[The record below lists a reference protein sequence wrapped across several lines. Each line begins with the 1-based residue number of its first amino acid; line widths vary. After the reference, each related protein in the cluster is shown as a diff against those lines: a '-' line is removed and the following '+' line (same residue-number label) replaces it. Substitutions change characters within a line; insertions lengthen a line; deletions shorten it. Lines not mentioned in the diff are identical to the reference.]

1 MKRSLQRH
9 LSKML
14 ALAILGGGI
23 VASLVS
29 FYFAYSEAQEFQDD
43 ALRQVAA
50 LSADA
55 RSDMRRLNAA
65 GPSVEDPESRIQLIR
80 LPEGPRP
87 AWLPADVAPGFHTL
101 VAQQGQGSMRVFV
114 RDAHNDARLVVAQ
127 STDSRDEIAL
137 NSALR
142 TLIPLLVLLPLLL
155 GLTTQIVRREL
166 AALRHLAEGL
176 DRQKSDRPLT
186 LPEQDLP
193 DEVAP
198 FIQAINR
205 LLVRVDRLVSE
216 QRRFI
221 ADAAHELRTP
231 LAALSLQAQNLSL
244 ADSPEA
250 LRERLVPLQAGI
262 ERARKLTLQL
272 LSLARLQSG
281 TDARSKVAISALA
294 RELIAE
300 LLPLA
305 ESRNID
311 LGMNEVAAFSLRADS
326 EALRLVL
333 RNALENAL
341 KYTPQ
346 GGQVTLRLDQEE
358 DEAVIEV
365 IDNGPGIPPA
375 ERERVFDA
383 FYRLPNSS
391 GEGSGLGLAIAR
403 EAAIGLGGNVSL
415 RTREDRP
422 GLIFSYRQLIEP
434 VTKQSRTSN

>member
-9 LSKML
+9 LSITL
-14 ALAILGGGI
+14 ALAILAGGI
-23 VASLVS
+23 IASLAS

-43 ALRQVAA
+43 ALRQIAA

-55 RSDMRRLNAA
+55 RLEMQRLNAA
-65 GPSVEDPESRIQLIR
+65 GRSVEDPESRIQLIR

-87 AWLPADVAPGFHTL
+87 GWLPADVTLGFHTL
-101 VAQQGQGSMRVFV
+101 EAHEGAGRMRVFV
-114 RDAHNDARLVVAQ
+114 RAARNDAKLVVAQ

-142 TLIPLLVLLPLLL
+142 TLIPLLLLVPLLA
-155 GLTTQIVRREL
+155 GLMTQIVRREL
-166 AALRHLAEGL
+166 TPLRRLVERL
-176 DRQKSDRPLT
+176 DRQKAARLLP

-198 FIQAINR
+198 FVQAINR
-205 LLVRVDRLVSE
+205 LLVRIDKLVSE

-231 LAALSLQAQNLSL
+231 LAALSLQAQNLNRAES
-244 ADSPEA
+244 AEA
-250 LRERLVPLQAGI
+250 LRERLLPLQAGI
-262 ERARKLTLQL
+262 ERVSKLTVQL

-281 TDARSKVAISALA
+281 MDARSDVDISALA

-300 LLPLA
+300 FLPLA

-311 LGMNEVAAFSLRADS
+311 LGIEEMAAFSLRADP

-341 KYTPQ
+341 KYTAQ
-346 GGQVTLRLDQEE
+346 GGHVTLRLERQGE
-358 DEAVIEV
+358 EAVIEV
-365 IDNGPGIPPA
+365 IDDGPGIPAA

-383 FYRLPNSS
+383 FYRLPDSS
-391 GEGSGLGLAIAR
+391 ADGSGLGLAIAR
-403 EAAIGLGGNVSL
+403 EAASSLGGNVSL
-415 RTREDRP
+415 RSKEQGA
-422 GLIFSYRQLIEP
+422 GLVFSYRQPTEAGA
-434 VTKQSRTSN
+434 TASQTSN

>member
-14 ALAILGGGI
+14 ALAILGGGV
-23 VASLVS
+23 VASLAS

-55 RSDMRRLNAA
+55 RADMRRLNAA
-65 GPSVEDPESRIQLIR
+65 GRSVEDPESRIQLIR

-87 AWLPADVAPGFHTL
+87 AWLPGDVAPGFHTL
-101 VAQQGQGSMRVFV
+101 EAQAGQGSMRVFV
-114 RDAHNDARLVVAQ
+114 RGADNGERLVVAQ

-155 GLTTQIVRREL
+155 GLMAHIVRREL
-166 AALRHLAEGL
+166 APLRHLTEGL

-198 FIQAINR
+198 FVQAINR
-205 LLVRVDRLVSE
+205 LLVRVDKLVSE

-231 LAALSLQAQNLSL
+231 LTALSLQAQNLSQ
-244 ADSPEA
+244 AGSPEV

-262 ERARKLTLQL
+262 ERTQKMTVQL
-272 LSLARLQSG
+272 LSLARLQAG
-281 TDARSKVAISALA
+281 AGARSDVDVSALV

-300 LLPLA
+300 FLPLA
-305 ESRNID
+305 EARNID
-311 LGMNEVAAFSLRADS
+311 LGMQEVSAFSLRADP

-346 GGQVTLRLDQEE
+346 GGQITLRLEQEGN
-358 DEAVIEV
+358 EAVIEV

-375 ERERVFDA
+375 ESERVFDA
-383 FYRLPNSS
+383 FYRLPDST

-403 EAAIGLGGNVSL
+403 EAATSLGGNVSL
-415 RTREDRP
+415 QTRDDRP
-422 GLIFSYRQLIEP
+422 GSVFIYKQPIESDA
-434 VTKQSRTSN
+434 KQSRT

>member
-14 ALAILGGGI
+14 ALAILAGGI

-50 LSADA
+50 LSAGA
-55 RSDMRRLNAA
+55 HAEMRRLNAA
-65 GPSVEDPESRIQLIR
+65 ERAVEDPESRIQLVR

-87 AWLPADVAPGFHTL
+87 AWLPADVALGFHTL
-101 VAQQGQGSMRVFV
+101 EAREGAGRMRVFV
-114 RDAHNDARLVVAQ
+114 RQAHDGAKLVVAQ
-127 STDSRDEIAL
+127 STESRDEIAL

-142 TLIPLLVLLPLLL
+142 TLVPLLVLLPLLV
-155 GLTTQIVRREL
+155 GLMTQIVRREL
-166 AALRHLAEGL
+166 TPLRRLSERL
-176 DRQKSDRPLT
+176 DRQKADRPLP
-186 LPEQDLP
+186 LPAQDLP
-193 DEVAP
+193 DEIAP
-198 FIQAINR
+198 FVEAINR
-205 LLVRVDRLVSE
+205 LLARVDKLVSE

-231 LAALSLQAQNLSL
+231 LAALSLQAQNLSQ
-244 ADSPEA
+244 AESAEA
-250 LRERLVPLQAGI
+250 LRERLLPLQAGI
-262 ERARKLTLQL
+262 ERARKLTVQL

-281 TDARSKVAISALA
+281 MDTGSEVDISALA

-300 LLPLA
+300 FLPLA

-311 LGMNEVAAFSLRADS
+311 LGIEEMAAFSLRADP

-346 GGQVTLRLDQEE
+346 GGHVTLRLEQQEN
-358 DEAVIEV
+358 EAVIEV
-365 IDNGPGIPPA
+365 IDDGPGIPA
-375 ERERVFDA
+375 SEQERVFDA
-383 FYRLPNSS
+383 FYRLPDSRA
-391 GEGSGLGLAIAR
+391 EGSGLGLAIAQ
-403 EAAIGLGGNVSL
+403 ETASGLGGSISL
-415 RTREDRP
+415 RSGEARP
-422 GLIFSYRQLIEP
+422 GLVFSYRQAIEP
-434 VTKQSRTSN
+434 GA